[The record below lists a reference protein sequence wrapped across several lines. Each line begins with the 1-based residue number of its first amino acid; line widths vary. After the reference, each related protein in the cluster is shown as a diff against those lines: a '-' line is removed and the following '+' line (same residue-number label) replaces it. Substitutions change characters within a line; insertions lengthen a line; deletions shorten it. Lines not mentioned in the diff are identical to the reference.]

1 MNNIT
6 FTWVYYLLYAP
17 NQNHS
22 CENFVS
28 LDLFFLKMKE
38 EFDAIQCICDFGF
51 YSWTY
56 RGLILVPVRLESLA
70 TQ

>member
-17 NQNHS
+17 NQNHG
-22 CENFVS
+22 CEDFVS

-38 EFDAIQCICDFGF
+38 EFDAIQSNAFVIWDSILGHIV
-51 YSWTY
+51 
-56 RGLILVPVRLESLA
+56 GLV
-70 TQ
+70 